1 MLTWHESL
9 LSIHNLMLGLH
20 KDYSRVTIMVGMGSG
35 YFLGILLTDIDVNEP
50 DDQTGVLDVDR
61 P

>member
-1 MLTWHESL
+1 
-9 LSIHNLMLGLH
+9 
-20 KDYSRVTIMVGMGSG
+20 MGSG

-61 P
+61 PFFLVAVATIVTTAIVIITLL